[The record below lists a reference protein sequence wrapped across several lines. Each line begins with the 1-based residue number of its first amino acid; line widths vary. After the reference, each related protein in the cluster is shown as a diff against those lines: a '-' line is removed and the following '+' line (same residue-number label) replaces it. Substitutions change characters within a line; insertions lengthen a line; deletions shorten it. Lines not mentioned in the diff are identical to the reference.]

1 MDSARRREREGGG
14 GGIAQGFFSSECALC
29 ATSVPWK
36 RIRWN
41 LHGGEREGG
50 GGGIVQGFFSS
61 ECALCAASIFVLLGM

>member
-41 LHGGEREGG
+41 LHGGERGRE
-50 GGGIVQGFFSS
+50 VVVESYRASS
-61 ECALCAASIFVLLGM
+61 PRSALSALLASLFV